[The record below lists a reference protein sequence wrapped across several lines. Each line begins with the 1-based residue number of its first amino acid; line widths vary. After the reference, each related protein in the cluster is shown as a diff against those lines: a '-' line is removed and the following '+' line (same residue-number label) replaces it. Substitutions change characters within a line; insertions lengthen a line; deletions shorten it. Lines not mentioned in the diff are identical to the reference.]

1 MAICK
6 KLMKSRAAY
15 YKAVYADKIRWEE
28 YKFIKCRVLYYRS
41 FMTELGSKKLFH
53 LISPNLIE
61 NNIKI
66 GRDRF
71 IGFLKRADL
80 LVPKRKPRYKITTD
94 SNHPFRV
101 YKNLTQDLNVTQP
114 DQLWVSD
121 ITYLRTEEGFCY
133 LALITDAYSRKIVGY
148 DVSDTLE
155 LEGALNALK
164 MAERNKIG
172 GETIHHS
179 DRGSQYC
186 SYVYTDRLKK
196 ENTKISMA
204 AAGNCYENAMAERI
218 NGILKMEFHLDYT
231 FKNTQQARLITKQ
244 SIKTYNEMRP
254 HWGINLKTP
263 EEMYNSKLKSA

>member
-1 MAICK
+1 MAICN

-15 YKAVYADKIRWEE
+15 YKAVKADEIRLDE
-28 YKFIKCRVLYYRS
+28 YRVIKSKVLYYRS
-41 FMTELGSKKLFH
+41 FMTELGSKKLYH
-53 LISPNLIE
+53 LINPNLVE

-66 GRDRF
+66 GRDKF
-71 IGFLKRADL
+71 IKFLKKEDL

-94 SNHPFRV
+94 SNHPFKV
-101 YKNLTQDLNVTQP
+101 YKNLTQELSITNP

-121 ITYLRTEEGFCY
+121 ITYLRTEKGFCY

-172 GETIHHS
+172 KETVHHS

-186 SYVYTDRLKK
+186 SYAYTGRLKK
-196 ENTKISMA
+196 GNTKISMA

-231 FKNTQQARLITKQ
+231 FKNTQQARLITQQ
-244 SIKTYNEMRP
+244 SIKIYNEMRP

-263 EEMYNSKLKSA
+263 EEMYNLKLKSA

>member
-1 MAICK
+1 MAICN
-6 KLMKSRAAY
+6 KLKKSRAAY
-15 YKAVYADKIRWEE
+15 YKAVNADKILLEE
-28 YKFIKCRVLYYRS
+28 YKLIKSKVLYYRS
-41 FMTELGSKKLFH
+41 FMTELGSKKLYH
-53 LISPNLIE
+53 LINPDLIE
-61 NNIKI
+61 NNIEI
-66 GRDRF
+66 GRDKF
-71 IGFLKRADL
+71 IEFFRKEDL
-80 LVPKRKPRYKITTD
+80 LVPKRKPRYRITTD
-94 SNHPFRV
+94 SNHPFKV
-101 YKNLTQDLNVTQP
+101 YKNLTQELKVTKP

-121 ITYLRTEEGFCY
+121 ITYLRTEKGFCY

-172 GETIHHS
+172 TETVHHS

-186 SYVYTDRLKK
+186 SYAYTGRLKK
-196 ENTKISMA
+196 GNTRISMA

-231 FKNTQQARLITKQ
+231 FKNTQHARSITQQ
-244 SIKTYNEMRP
+244 SIKIYNEMRP

-263 EEMYNSKLKSA
+263 EEMYNLKLKSA